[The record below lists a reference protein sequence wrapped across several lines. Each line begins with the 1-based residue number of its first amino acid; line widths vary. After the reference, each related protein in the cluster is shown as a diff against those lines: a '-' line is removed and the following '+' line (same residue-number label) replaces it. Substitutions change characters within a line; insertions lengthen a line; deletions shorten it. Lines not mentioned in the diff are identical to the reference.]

1 MTLAC
6 DNLGWSVKGTQIVE
20 GVSLA
25 AAPGEMLGLIGPN
38 GSGKST
44 LLRMLAGLTQP
55 SAGQVTLKG
64 RPMAGMRRREIA
76 QSLALVE
83 QYAEAGE
90 RIRVRNAVELGRTP
104 VLSALRRWS
113 DEDDRIVSEAL
124 RAVDLVGFD
133 ARHWHTLSG
142 GERQRVQI
150 ARALAQEPD
159 VLLLDEPTN
168 HLDIQHQ
175 LDILHLVRDLPVT
188 SVIALHDLN
197 QALFCDRLCVMQGGR
212 MVEIGPPSEVLT
224 DRLLRQNF
232 GVCGHFLTDPTDG
245 SPVIR
250 FHMAHR

>member
-104 VLSALRRWS
+104 FLSALRRWS
-113 DEDDRIVSEAL
+113 DEDERIVSEAL
-124 RAVDLVGFD
+124 RAVDLVG
-133 ARHWHTLSG
+133 
-142 GERQRVQI
+142 I
-150 ARALAQEPD
+150 
-159 VLLLDEPTN
+159 
-168 HLDIQHQ
+168 
-175 LDILHLVRDLPVT
+175 
-188 SVIALHDLN
+188 
-197 QALFCDRLCVMQGGR
+197 
-212 MVEIGPPSEVLT
+212 
-224 DRLLRQNF
+224 
-232 GVCGHFLTDPTDG
+232 
-245 SPVIR
+245 
-250 FHMAHR
+250 